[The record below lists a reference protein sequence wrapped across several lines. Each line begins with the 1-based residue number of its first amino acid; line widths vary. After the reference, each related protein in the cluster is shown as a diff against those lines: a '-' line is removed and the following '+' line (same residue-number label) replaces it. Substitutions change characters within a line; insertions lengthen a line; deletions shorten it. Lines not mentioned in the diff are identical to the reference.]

1 MSDIDYA
8 KIHKEILEGGNVVF
22 LGGAGV
28 STASGIPDFRSEAGL
43 YHIKSKYG
51 VPYEEMLSHHYFYEN
66 TENFY
71 DFYWSTMVNKDAKP
85 NLAHLALARFEKE
98 HPDKHLAIITQN
110 IDGLHQKAGSKRIY
124 EAHGSVMNYHCL
136 GCHKHY
142 TLDELEPH
150 GVPKCSCG
158 GLLKPDVVLYE
169 EGLDEDVI
177 ENALIA
183 MSRATTLIIGGTSM
197 AVYPVASFP
206 NYFHGS
212 RTIIINL
219 SPTPYD
225 RYCDYVIRED
235 VGKALSLILLGE

>member
-1 MSDIDYA
+1 MRTP
-8 KIHKEILEGGNVVF
+8 K
-22 LGGAGV
+22 
-28 STASGIPDFRSEAGL
+28 
-43 YHIKSKYG
+43 
-51 VPYEEMLSHHYFYEN
+51 
-66 TENFY
+66 
-71 DFYWSTMVNKDAKP
+71 KDAKP

-136 GCHKHY
+136 SCHKHY